1 MKSPRFAIIGAG
13 NGGQSFAGHL
23 GLLGFPVSLWDVEKE
38 KVEAL
43 QRTGHMV
50 LSGAV
55 EGQVKI
61 DRITGDICEA
71 VRGADVIM
79 VVIPT
84 VYQRST
90 AAAMAP
96 ALTDGQVI
104 VLNPGATGGALE
116 VRNTLR
122 EAGVKASVIVA
133 ETDTLLY
140 ACRSPKAGEAI
151 IYGIKDHLDV
161 AALPAAESS
170 KVAALLN
177 VAFPQ
182 FKPVA
187 GVLFTSLNNANAMV
201 HPTPTL
207 LNAGRIECKSPFEYY
222 SEGVTPSIARVVEK
236 LDGERL
242 AIGRALGVE
251 IPSIHEFYR
260 LSYGVDGANLY
271 EQIQKVR
278 AYEGIKGP
286 TNLNTRYLFE
296 DIPTGLVPLSCLG
309 KALGVKTPTMDA
321 VVELGSSLLGRD
333 LRAEGRTLERLGLA
347 GMSADEIRRTLIA

>member
-1 MKSPRFAIIGAG
+1 MQSPRFAIIGAG

-23 GLLGFPVSLWDVEKE
+23 GLLGFPVSLWDVERE

-43 QRTGHMV
+43 QRAGRIAV
-50 LSGAV
+50 SGAV
-55 EGQVKI
+55 QGEARI
-61 DRITGDICEA
+61 DRITDDICEA

-84 VYQRST
+84 VYQRAT

-96 ALTDGQVI
+96 ALRDGQVI

-116 VRNTLR
+116 VRNALR
-122 EAGVKASVIVA
+122 EAGVTASVVVA

-140 ACRSPKAGEAI
+140 ACRSPQAGEAI
-151 IYGIKDHLDV
+151 IYGVKDHLDV

-177 VAFPQ
+177 TAFPQ
-182 FKPVA
+182 FKPMPS
-187 GVLFTSLNNANAMV
+187 VLFTSLNNANAMV

-207 LNAGRIECKSPFEYY
+207 LNAGRIECKASFEYY
-222 SEGVTPSIARVVEK
+222 SEGVTPAIARVVET
-236 LDGERL
+236 LDKERL
-242 AIGRALGVE
+242 SVGRALGVE
-251 IPSIHEFYR
+251 VPSIHEFYR
-260 LSYGVDGANLY
+260 LCYGVDGANLY
-271 EQIQKVR
+271 EQIVQVK

-286 TNLNTRYLFE
+286 TSLNTRYLFE

-309 KALGVKTPTMDA
+309 RAFGVPTPTMDA
-321 VVELGSSLLGRD
+321 AVELGSRLLEKDFRV
-333 LRAEGRTLERLGLA
+333 EGRSLERLGLA
-347 GMSADEIRRTLIA
+347 GMSAEEIRRAMIA

>member
-1 MKSPRFAIIGAG
+1 MKTPRFAVIGAG
-13 NGGQSFAGHL
+13 NGGQSFAAHL
-23 GLLGFPVSLWDVEKE
+23 SLLGFSVSLWDVEE
-38 KVEAL
+38 GKVSAL
-43 QRTGHMV
+43 RRAGRIV
-50 LSGAV
+50 LSGSIQGEAA
-55 EGQVKI
+55 I
-61 DRITGDICEA
+61 DRITGDIREA

-96 ALTDGQVI
+96 ALVDGQVI

-122 EAGVKASVIVA
+122 ELGVRASVVVA

-140 ACRSPKAGEAI
+140 ACRSPQAGEAI
-151 IYGIKDHLDV
+151 IYGVKDRLDV
-161 AALPAAESS
+161 AALPAPESA

-177 VAFPQ
+177 VPFPQ

-187 GVLFTSLNNANAMV
+187 SVLFTSLNNANAMM

-207 LNAGRIECKSPFEYY
+207 LNAGRIESRASFEYY
-222 SEGVTPSIARVVEK
+222 SEGVTPSIARMVEK

-242 AIGRALGVE
+242 AIGCALGVE

-260 LSYGVDGANLY
+260 ICYGVEGSDLY
-271 EQIQKVR
+271 EQLQKVR

-286 TNLNTRYLFE
+286 TSLNTRYLFE

-309 KALGVKTPTMDA
+309 KAVGIPTPTMDA

-333 LRAEGRTLERLGLA
+333 FRAEGRTLERLGLA
-347 GMSADEIRRTLIA
+347 GMTVEEIRRTLTA

>member
-1 MKSPRFAIIGAG
+1 MKSPRFAIVGAG
-13 NGGQSFAGHL
+13 NGGQSFAVHL
-23 GLLGFPVSLWDVEKE
+23 RLLGFPVSLWDVEKE
-38 KVEAL
+38 KVDAL
-43 QRTGHMV
+43 RRTGRIAA
-50 LSGAV
+50 SGSVQGEA
-55 EGQVKI
+55 KI
-61 DRITGDICEA
+61 DLITGDICEA

-84 VYQRST
+84 VYHRST

-96 ALTDGQVI
+96 ALSDGQVI

-122 EAGVKASVIVA
+122 EAGVRASVVVA

-140 ACRSPKAGEAI
+140 ACRSPQAGEVI
-151 IYGIKDHLDV
+151 IYGVKDHLDV
-161 AALPAAESS
+161 AALPAAEGS

-177 VAFPQ
+177 IAFPQ
-182 FKPVA
+182 FTPLPS
-187 GVLFTSLNNANAMV
+187 VLFTSLNNANAMV
-201 HPTPTL
+201 HPAPTL

-222 SEGVTPSIARVVEK
+222 SEGVTRSIARVVET
-236 LDGERL
+236 LDEERL

-251 IPSIHEFYR
+251 ISSIHQFYR
-260 LSYGVDGANLY
+260 MSYGVDGINLY
-271 EQIQKVR
+271 EQIQKVQ
-278 AYEGIKGP
+278 AYHGIKGP

-309 KALGVKTPTMDA
+309 AALGVKTPTMNA
-321 VVELGSSLLGRD
+321 VVELGSALLGRD

-347 GMSADEIRRTLIA
+347 GLSAEEIRRALLA

>member
-1 MKSPRFAIIGAG
+1 MKSLRFAIVGAG
-13 NGGQSFAGHL
+13 NGGQSFAVHL
-23 GLLGFPVSLWDVEKE
+23 SLLGFPVSLWDVEKE
-38 KVEAL
+38 KVDAL
-43 QRTGHMV
+43 QRAGRIV
-50 LSGAV
+50 ASGSVQGEA
-55 EGQVKI
+55 KI
-61 DRITGDICEA
+61 DLITGDICEA

-122 EAGVKASVIVA
+122 ESGVKASLVVA

-140 ACRSPKAGEAI
+140 ACRSPQAGEVI
-151 IYGIKDHLDV
+151 IYGVKDHLDV

-177 VAFPQ
+177 TAFPQ
-182 FKPVA
+182 FKPMPS
-187 GVLFTSLNNANAMV
+187 VLFTSLNNANAMM
-201 HPTPTL
+201 HPAPTL
-207 LNAGRIECKSPFEYY
+207 LNAGRIESKASFEYY
-222 SEGVTPSIARVVEK
+222 SQGVTPSIARVVEK
-236 LDGERL
+236 LDEERL
-242 AIGRALGVE
+242 AIGRALGVA
-251 IPSIHEFYR
+251 IPSIHHFYR
-260 LSYGVDGANLY
+260 MSYGADGANLY

-278 AYEGIKGP
+278 AYDGIKGP

-309 KALGVKTPTMDA
+309 RALGVMTPTMDA

-333 LRAEGRTLERLGLA
+333 LRAEGRTLERLGLS
-347 GMSADEIRRTLIA
+347 GMSAEEIRRTLIA